1 MATKV
6 PNRMIAFDG
15 GNFPFRNKL
24 INGNFDIWQRGT
36 SYTQNVTTPGTPI
49 TYPAADRWIAYSNI
63 PSANSPSG
71 TYTVTQGTTNN
82 TELQNFQAN
91 YYQRFQTNITTFGT
105 TPMSDYLTS
114 AAITPGIQNIEN
126 AANIL
131 GKTVT
136 VSFWARASQNRKLL
150 SESQIFSS
158 AAFWTPTIC
167 KVFDITTSWQKFTH
181 TYTMPTYNQVL
192 AAGYSPSLNFVST
205 PSYTPLGGAL
215 PPLKDWLYQVN
226 FATMWSRGLYNAS
239 GNHTNR
245 PAGFPDPLSEA
256 DYQALLASAEATKNG
271 GWIDI
276 AQVQLEEGSFATPF
290 EQRPIGTELALC
302 QRYYEKSYDLNVVPG
317 TPGSGCTNQ
326 FISTIYTFSNNQI
339 GFYHS
344 IPFKVKKRTYPRVDI
359 YSPSSIA
366 GTKKNRVWILQGTPV
381 VSQFD
386 VVPVEVAQDENGVAI
401 FAGNYSLIQPYVGIY
416 HYVADAEL

>member
-1 MATKV
+1 MATQV
-6 PNRMIAFDG
+6 PNRMLAFDG

-36 SYTQNVTTPGTPI
+36 SNTINITTPVS
-49 TYPAADRWIAYSNI
+49 YPAADRWIAYSNI

-158 AAFWTPTIC
+158 PATAFWTPTIC

-181 TYTMPTYNQVL
+181 TYTMPTYNQVV
-192 AAGYSPSLNFVST
+192 AAGYNPLLNFVSN

-215 PPLKDWLYQVN
+215 PSLKDWLYQVN
-226 FATMWSRGLYNAS
+226 FVTMWSRGLYNAS

-302 QRYYEKSYDLNVVPG
+302 QRYYTFLQACLLHGWAAAGAIVWNNISLPTKMRAVPDF
-317 TPGSGCTNQ
+317 TFANPYSPGSNNASGFLLNTVTTD
-326 FISTIYTFSNNQI
+326 ILRTSTIAVATGNVYIN
-339 GFYHS
+339 
-344 IPFKVKKRTYPRVDI
+344 
-359 YSPSSIA
+359 
-366 GTKKNRVWILQGTPV
+366 
-381 VSQFD
+381 FD
-386 VVPVEVAQDENGVAI
+386 A
-401 FAGNYSLIQPYVGIY
+401 FL
-416 HYVADAEL
+416 DAEL

>member
-91 YYQRFQTNITTFGT
+91 YYQRLQTNITTFGT

-167 KVFDITTSWQKFTH
+167 KVFDVTTSWQKFTH
-181 TYTMPTYNQVL
+181 TYTMPTYNQVV
-192 AAGYSPSLNFVST
+192 AAGYNPLLNFVST

-302 QRYYEKSYDLNVVPG
+302 QRYYTDAGAGWSGVEETATTFSMAFSFPVPMRAAPVLTLLQSNVDTRIGVLAIDR
-317 TPGSGCTNQ
+317 TMAGCTINSQ
-326 FISTIYTFSNNQI
+326 STSARAAWVLLNCSGGNVAGRFI
-339 GFYHS
+339 
-344 IPFKVKKRTYPRVDI
+344 
-359 YSPSSIA
+359 
-366 GTKKNRVWILQGTPV
+366 QGRLGGSV
-381 VSQFD
+381 FG
-386 VVPVEVAQDENGVAI
+386 AN
-401 FAGNYSLIQPYVGIY
+401 
-416 HYVADAEL
+416 AEL